1 MSLLLKALLSMA
13 VAVAAAVAMA
23 TLASALADVAGGVVV
38 LCAILVFTRTIMDFA
53 AEPDEK
59 PQRSGRAR

>member
-1 MSLLLKALLSMA
+1 MA

-23 TLASALADVAGGVVV
+23 TLAGALVDVLGAIVV
-38 LCAILVFTRTIMDFA
+38 LFAVLVFTRTIMDFA

-59 PQRSGRAR
+59 PQRSGRPR